1 MKIVQV
7 NTICGVGSIGRICV
21 DLYETLQKNG
31 EEAYI
36 ATGRGSLPPGIKGYV
51 IGNKADFVCHVM
63 KNFTR
68 GKAGFGSKQVTE
80 KFLHWLS
87 EVQPDLVHLHNIH
100 GFYLQIELLFA
111 YLKEHDI
118 PVVWTLHDCWSFT
131 GHCAYFDYI
140 GCEKW
145 KEENGGCIIAV
156 FIKVLS
162 VCDFQK
168 TIQGIISGKRKC
180 LRREKPD
187 DCNAVRMAERAC
199 RAVRF

>member
-36 ATGRGSLPPGIKGYV
+36 ATGRGSLPLGIKGYV

-63 KNFTR
+63 KNFTQ

-87 EVQPDLVHLHNIH
+87 EVQPDLDISDTLIREPHSKKQYLR
-100 GFYLQIELLFA
+100 FYPCRRCSTLLLIFRENTFCQLSA
-111 YLKEHDI
+111 
-118 PVVWTLHDCWSFT
+118 S
-131 GHCAYFDYI
+131 
-140 GCEKW
+140 KW
-145 KEENGGCIIAV
+145 N
-156 FIKVLS
+156 
-162 VCDFQK
+162 
-168 TIQGIISGKRKC
+168 RK
-180 LRREKPD
+180 PS
-187 DCNAVRMAERAC
+187 
-199 RAVRF
+199 RFRFKF

>member
-63 KNFTR
+63 KNFTQ

-100 GFYLQIELLFA
+100 GF
-111 YLKEHDI
+111 
-118 PVVWTLHDCWSFT
+118 S
-131 GHCAYFDYI
+131 
-140 GCEKW
+140 
-145 KEENGGCIIAV
+145 
-156 FIKVLS
+156 
-162 VCDFQK
+162 
-168 TIQGIISGKRKC
+168 
-180 LRREKPD
+180 
-187 DCNAVRMAERAC
+187 C
-199 RAVRF
+199 R